1 MYLAGWCSTGTLGSL
16 RMDPLMKLGFEK
28 DLEMDD
34 LWDLKK
40 SDTAAF
46 NRCPSLTQRNI
57 STTLGKTTQTNGP
70 VAG

>member
-1 MYLAGWCSTGTLGSL
+1 
-16 RMDPLMKLGFEK
+16 MDPLMKLGFEK

-57 STTLGKTTQTNGP
+57 STTLGKTTQTNEP